1 MSVVDQQEYLICV
14 LDYFE
19 EYSGLVLVLG
29 YDLRIDAYVEYRLSP
44 LPQHRLFREKNLVKI
59 IRKLIQEEGEIEAS
73 RIEYD
78 VFEVRRDELNPIES
92 AHFQKFSY
100 THQNKVME
108 VAHQTDKAVILC
120 MGEVQ
125 SVKEYDSPIYE
136 KSFELQV
143 KTPHLDDQIVTLI
156 TQDSSYQIREKVCF
170 LVKKNK
176 DHFTILGLKPKDSLE
191 PYFDPHYFQQKSHEM
206 KLIEMT

>member
-1 MSVVDQQEYLICV
+1 MNLVDQQEYLICV

-29 YDLRIDAYVEYRLSP
+29 YDLRIDAYVEYRISP
-44 LPQHRLFREKNLVKI
+44 LPQHQLFREKNLVKI
-59 IRKLIQEEGEIEAS
+59 IRKILKEEDELEAS

-78 VFEVRRDELNPIES
+78 VFEVRREELNPIEA

-108 VAHQTDKAVILC
+108 AAHKIDTPIILC

-136 KSFELQV
+136 NSFELSV
-143 KTPHLDDQIVTLI
+143 RTPHLADQVVTLI
-156 TQDSSYQIREKVCF
+156 TQDGTYRAQEKVCF

-176 DHFTILGLKPKDSLE
+176 EHFTILGLKPKDSLE
-191 PYFDPHYFQQKSHEM
+191 PYFDPQYFQQKSHEM